1 MKNTFL
7 IAIFTFCTYLAT
19 AQTADEKAI
28 LETID
33 KLFIGL
39 EKTDTTGFQH
49 IFHPLAR
56 LQTIGYKT
64 EKPVLSEDDIK
75 VFFQA
80 IATPK
85 KVAVKEEL
93 LSKKVEI
100 DADLA
105 TVWTPYRFYINGQL
119 SHCGANA
126 FTLVKVNNE
135 WQILHII
142 DTRRKNCN

>member
-1 MKNTFL
+1 MKFF
-7 IAIFTFCTYLAT
+7 IFSLFFSFCSYLSV
-19 AQTADEKAI
+19 AQNAEEKAI

-39 EKTDTTGFQH
+39 EKTDTTGFYT
-49 IFHPLAR
+49 IFYPLAR

-64 EKPVLSEDDIK
+64 EKPVLTEDDIK
-75 VFFQA
+75 IFFQS

-85 KVAVKEEL
+85 KVTVKEEL
-93 LSKKVEI
+93 LSKKVQI

-105 TVWTPYRFYINGQL
+105 TVWTPYKFYINGQL

-126 FTLVKVNNE
+126 FTLVKVNNK

-142 DTRRKNCN
+142 DTRRKNCE